1 MHNMPEKFSLKWNDF
16 HSNVSKSFTLSQNEG
31 YLHDVTLVSD
41 DHHQMSAHK
50 LVLSSSSEYFKN
62 IFKNMKNSSQTV
74 LCLQGT
80 NSGDLSNILEYVYNG
95 EVQVFQDKLDHF
107 LSIAHRLK
115 LNGLTNVED
124 PGQHEEE
131 IKMDNSATSMDSS
144 KNTMAHTMAQILE
157 ETITSQETNYL
168 SINDGDLE
176 AIDEKIKQC
185 IEKCPDGK
193 FKCTVCG
200 KIALQKPNLKKHIE
214 THIEG
219 LSIPCNNCHLS
230 FRSRN
235 SLYQHVS
242 KEHRMK

>member
-16 HSNVSKSFTLSQNEG
+16 HSNVSKSFSLSRNED

-62 IFKNMKNSSQTV
+62 IFKNMKNSSQPV

-80 NSGDLSNILEYVYNG
+80 NSADLSNILEYVYNG
-95 EVQVFQDKLDHF
+95 EVQIFQDKLDHF
-107 LSIAHRLK
+107 LSIAHSLK
-115 LNGLTNVED
+115 LNGLINAEGPKQQEAELEMENSD
-124 PGQHEEE
+124 NEE
-131 IKMDNSATSMDSS
+131 TS
-144 KNTMAHTMAQILE
+144 KNIL
-157 ETITSQETNYL
+157 SQPLIKTQERNYL
-168 SINDGDLE
+168 SINDGNFA
-176 AIDEKIKQC
+176 AIDEKIQQC

-200 KIALQKPNLKKHIE
+200 KIAAQKPNLKRHIE
-214 THIEG
+214 IHIEG
-219 LSIPCNNCHLS
+219 LSIPCKNCHLS
-230 FRSRN
+230 FRSRS

-242 KEHRMK
+242 NEHRMK

>member
-1 MHNMPEKFSLKWNDF
+1 MYKASGRV
-16 HSNVSKSFTLSQNEG
+16 VS
-31 YLHDVTLVSD
+31 V
-41 DHHQMSAHK
+41 
-50 LVLSSSSEYFKN
+50 SSEYFKN
-62 IFKNMKNSSQTV
+62 IFKNMKNSSQPV

-115 LNGLTNVED
+115 LNGLINSED
-124 PGQHEEE
+124 PRQQEEE
-131 IKMDNSATSMDSS
+131 IKMDNSAIEDTL
-144 KNTMAHTMAQILE
+144 KNTIAQTLE
-157 ETITSQETNYL
+157 EKITSQERNYIA
-168 SINDGDLE
+168 INDGDFE
-176 AIDEKIKQC
+176 AIDERIKQC